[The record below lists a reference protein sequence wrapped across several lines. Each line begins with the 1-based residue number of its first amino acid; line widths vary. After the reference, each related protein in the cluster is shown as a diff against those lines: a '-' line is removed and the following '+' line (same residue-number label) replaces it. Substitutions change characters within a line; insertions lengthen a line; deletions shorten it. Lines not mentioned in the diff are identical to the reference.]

1 MCGMGQVPHIF
12 SLGRLFFLL
21 GLLIIA
27 CLANPYLL
35 LQNAEVNA
43 CLFELLLL
51 FSKIA

>member
-12 SLGRLFFLL
+12 SLGRLFLL

-35 LQNAEVNA
+35 LQNAEVYA

>member
-1 MCGMGQVPHIF
+1 MCGMGLVPHIF
-12 SLGRLFFLL
+12 SLAGLFLL

-27 CLANPYLL
+27 CLANLYLL
-35 LQNAEVNA
+35 LQNAEVYA